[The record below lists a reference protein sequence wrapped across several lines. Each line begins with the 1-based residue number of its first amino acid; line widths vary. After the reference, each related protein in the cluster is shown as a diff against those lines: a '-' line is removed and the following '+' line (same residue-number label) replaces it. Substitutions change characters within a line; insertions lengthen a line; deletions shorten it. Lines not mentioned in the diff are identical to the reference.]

1 MATTPAPSH
10 HTLDTVHL
18 PRGMVWIDEHDWLPV
33 EKSTEY
39 SITGALLVDASQ
51 CLAGRPITLQGSA
64 DAGWI
69 RRDVLAQVRA
79 LASVPDAVYTLTLAD
94 GRTFSVMFEGG
105 KSLQATPVARPEIP
119 PANYP
124 YAATVRLIEV

>member
-1 MATTPAPSH
+1 MATTPTH
-10 HTLDTVHL
+10 HTLGTLQL
-18 PRGMVWIDEHDWLPV
+18 PRGMVWVDEFDWHAV
-33 EKSTEY
+33 DKSTEY
-39 SITGALLVDASQ
+39 SLTGALVIDVGTRQ
-51 CLAGRPITLQGSA
+51 AGRTITLQGEES
-64 DAGWI
+64 AGWI
-69 RRDVLAQVRA
+69 TRTALLALYA
-79 LASVPDAVYTLTLAD
+79 LAAQADETHTLTLAD